1 MKIHLSITH
10 LIMKKIILITT
21 AAFFTLLSF
30 AQDTPTEPEKKKDR
44 SKISL
49 AGRSND
55 HFLIQL
61 GYAGWAG
68 IPDSINTKGLS
79 RSFNFY
85 LMMDFPFKTDPRF
98 SVALGP
104 GVGTD
109 HIFFDKTNITIAD
122 QSQPLRFQNLED
134 TNHFD
139 KYKLVSAFLEL
150 PVELRFSSNPEKT
163 GKSFKLAIGAKVG
176 TLVDIHVKG
185 KRWVN
190 KAGTLIPG
198 FGEKFVQKQKDK
210 HFFNGNRLVGT
221 ARIGYG
227 YFSLFGT
234 YELGPFIKEGLG
246 PTVHPFSIGIT
257 LSGL

>member
-1 MKIHLSITH
+1 
-10 LIMKKIILITT
+10 MKKTLLTGFAILYILI
-21 AAFFTLLSF
+21 SF
-30 AQDTPTEPEKKKDR
+30 AQDVPAETEKKKDR

-49 AGRSND
+49 ANRSND
-55 HFLIQL
+55 HFLLQF

-68 IPDSINTKGLS
+68 KPDSINTKGLS

-85 LMMDFPFKTDPRF
+85 VMMDFPFKTDPRF

-122 QSQPLRFQNLED
+122 QSKPLRFQNLTD
-134 TNHFD
+134 TNHFE

-150 PVELRFSSNPEKT
+150 PVELRFSSNPEKS

-176 TLVDIHVKG
+176 SLVDIHVKG
-185 KRWVN
+185 KRWVDKSGN
-190 KAGTLIPG
+190 LVTG
-198 FGEKFVQKQKDK
+198 FGERFVQKQKDK
-210 HFFNGNRLVGT
+210 HFFNGYRLVST

-246 PTVHPFSIGIT
+246 PTIHPFSIGIT

>member
-1 MKIHLSITH
+1 
-10 LIMKKIILITT
+10 MKKTLLTGFAILYILI
-21 AAFFTLLSF
+21 SF
-30 AQDTPTEPEKKKDR
+30 AQDVPTETEKKKDR

-49 AGRSND
+49 ANRSND
-55 HFLIQL
+55 HFLIQF

-68 IPDSINTKGLS
+68 KPDSINTKGLS

-85 LMMDFPFKTDPRF
+85 VMMDFPFKTDPRF

-109 HIFFDKTNITIAD
+109 HIFFEKTNITIAD
-122 QSQPLRFQNLED
+122 QSKPLRFQNLAD

-150 PVELRFSSNPEKT
+150 PVELRFSSNPEKS

-185 KRWVN
+185 KRWVDKN
-190 KAGTLIPG
+190 GDLVTG
-198 FGEKFVQKQKDK
+198 FGERFVQKQKDK

-246 PTVHPFSIGIT
+246 PTIHPFSIGIT

>member
-1 MKIHLSITH
+1 
-10 LIMKKIILITT
+10 MKK
-21 AAFFTLLSF
+21 TLLTGFAILYALVSF
-30 AQDTPTEPEKKKDR
+30 AQDDPTDTEKKKDR

-49 AGRSND
+49 ANRSND
-55 HFLIQL
+55 HFLIQF

-68 IPDSINTKGLS
+68 KPDSINTKGLS

-85 LMMDFPFKTDPRF
+85 VMMDFPFKTDPRF

-109 HIFFDKTNITIAD
+109 HIFFENTNITIAD
-122 QSQPLRFQNLED
+122 QSKPLRFQNLAD

-150 PVELRFSSNPEKT
+150 PVELRFSSNPEKS

-185 KRWVN
+185 KRWVDKDGN
-190 KAGTLIPG
+190 LVPG
-198 FGEKFVQKQKDK
+198 FSDKFVQKQKDK

-246 PTVHPFSIGIT
+246 PTIHPFSLGIT